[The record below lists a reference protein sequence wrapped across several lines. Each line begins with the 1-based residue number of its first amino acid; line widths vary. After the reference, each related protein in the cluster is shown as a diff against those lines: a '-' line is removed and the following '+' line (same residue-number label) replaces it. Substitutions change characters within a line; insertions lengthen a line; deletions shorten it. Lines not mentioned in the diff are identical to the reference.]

1 MKFTTCQ
8 WIGQGEGCNHD
19 SLTDSSYC
27 HHHYPRI
34 YAVGSALSRRRADQ
48 RLAGYI
54 VRSERDPSTT
64 DPDTDHLPEV
74 SA

>member
-1 MKFTTCQ
+1 MRFLICQ
-8 WIGQGEGCNHD
+8 WIGSGEGCVQPTLH
-19 SLTDSSYC
+19 DSSYC

-54 VRSERDPSTT
+54 VKTERDPSAT

>member
-8 WIGQGEGCNHD
+8 WIGQGEGCNHR
-19 SLTDSSYC
+19 SLNDSSYC

-54 VRSERDPSTT
+54 VRTERDPSVV

-74 SA
+74 SV